1 MIRVLSFLRKIW
13 VIEFIMVI
21 VLIYSILLKHY
32 FTIRVLTAISVSS
45 VDALT
50 ALKPTYGLKSPS
62 FTLVKKVI

>member
-50 ALKPTYGLKSPS
+50 AFKPTYDFKCPS